1 MNTRASA
8 VSSSSM
14 WPTPCNSNLYVH
26 HFSGQRN
33 TFKRQGWVWC
43 FRTAICTGEA
53 FHIKCDLSACAGN
66 LLIFLFGCAA
76 YGLLFKQTRALRS
89 NSVFKAIAMLAK
101 PAKIC
106 QRSARTSG
114 EICTLIVE
122 SLPCANGCSEAPSQT
137 LPFESVPLTRKVVHI
152 RFEKQEIVKEIVYVK
167 TQASSRTPAFLHSL
181 FTF

>member
-1 MNTRASA
+1 MQF
-8 VSSSSM
+8 
-14 WPTPCNSNLYVH
+14 PHNSLFFGMYVH
-26 HFSGQRN
+26 HFPGQRN
-33 TFKRQGWVWC
+33 TFKRQGLAWG

-53 FHIKCDLSACAGN
+53 FRIKCDLSACAVN

-76 YGLLFKQTRALRS
+76 YGLLFKRTRAMRS

-122 SLPCANGCSEAPSQT
+122 GDQSVQIGCST
-137 LPFESVPLTRKVVHI
+137 LSTMPFIERCTRQKNI
-152 RFEKQEIVKEIVYVK
+152 CNFMDFCLYVSGYYLLNSYVFSK
-167 TQASSRTPAFLHSL
+167 SASFAKM
-181 FTF
+181 